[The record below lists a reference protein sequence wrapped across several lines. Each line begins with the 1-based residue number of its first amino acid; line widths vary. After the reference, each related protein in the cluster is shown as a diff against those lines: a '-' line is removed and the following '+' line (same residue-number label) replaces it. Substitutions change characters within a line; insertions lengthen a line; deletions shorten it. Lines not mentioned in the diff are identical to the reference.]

1 MHSHLF
7 KARQADISLYIEDNE
22 SVQRLF
28 RHVHLIA
35 DKHKLGQVMRNLV
48 SNGIKFTGAGG
59 TIAVKL
65 SMVSGK
71 SNANAPPTESNSRWW
86 CLSTLYGTKAAKHPS
101 GLAKRDIYVAGH
113 GQRLAVGE
121 DGMEQFLRIEVI
133 DSGAGISKVCECV
146 CRHIGAS

>member
-7 KARQADISLYIEDNE
+7 KARQADISLYIEDSE

-59 TIAVKL
+59 IIAVKL

-71 SNANAPPTESNSRWW
+71 SNASAPPTESNSRWW
-86 CLSTLYGTKAAKHPS
+86 CLSIFCGINAAKHPS
-101 GLAKRDIYVAGH
+101 GLAKKDVDVAGH

-121 DGMEQFLRIEVI
+121 DGMEQFLRIEVT
-133 DSGAGISKVCECV
+133 DSGAGISKVCDV
-146 CRHIGAS
+146 CADI